1 MANERLAAKQRWQ
14 SQLAMF
20 AENLRA
26 PVPPRVDGKL
36 TRLVGQ
42 TLEAVGCEAAV
53 GDRCRVTQAD
63 GDSLLADVVG
73 FEGNRL
79 FLMPSHSPLGLAPN
93 ARVTPIGGR
102 GDVGVGFGL
111 LGRVLDGAG
120 QALDGLGPLEKTA
133 QWPLA
138 GVTRNPLQRVP
149 ITEQLDVGIRS
160 INALLSVGRGQ
171 RLGLFA
177 PSGVGKSVLLGMM
190 TRYTSADVIVVGLI
204 GERGREVQ
212 EFIDESLGAGGMQRA
227 VVVATPADTQP
238 IMRIHGA
245 EMATSIAEYFR
256 AQGKHVLLLMDSL
269 TRYAQAHREIALT
282 VGEPPATRGYPPS
295 VFAELPKLV
304 ERGGNGAAN
313 EGSIT
318 AFYTVLTDVD
328 HENDPIAESAR
339 AILDG
344 HIVLSRELAERGL
357 YPAIDIEASIS
368 RVANRVVNVE
378 QLKLMNAFKKYY
390 AIYEENRDLLSIG
403 AYQAGNNPELD
414 LAVSL
419 FPRLEAFLG
428 QFIHE
433 PVDIFSARQALEEV
447 FMASSPQADENTTAT

>member
-1 MANERLAAKQRWQ
+1 MSNAYVDGKRRRQSRLEKFTQ
-14 SQLAMF
+14 
-20 AENLRA
+20 NLRQ
-26 PVPPRVDGKL
+26 PIPPRVDGKL
-36 TRLVGQ
+36 SRLVGQ

-53 GDRCRVTQAD
+53 GDRCQIARVNGEA
-63 GDSLLADVVG
+63 LYADVVG

-79 FLMPSHSPLGLAPN
+79 FLMPSHPPQGLAPN
-93 ARVTPIGGR
+93 ARVTPLGGK

-120 QALDGLGPLEKTA
+120 QPLDGLGA
-133 QWPLA
+133 IDIAARWPLS
-138 GVTRNPLQRVP
+138 GVSRNPLERIP
-149 ITEQLDVGIRS
+149 IKEQLDVGIRS

-190 TRYTSADVIVVGLI
+190 TRYTAADVIVVGLV

-212 EFIDESLGAGGMQRA
+212 EFIDESLGAGGLSRS
-227 VVVATPADTQP
+227 VVIATPADTQP
-238 IMRIHGA
+238 IMRIRGA
-245 EMATSIAEYFR
+245 EMATSVAEYFR

-304 ERGGNGAAN
+304 ERGGNGGAD

-328 HENDPIAESAR
+328 YENDPIAESAR

-344 HIVLSRELAERGL
+344 HIVLSREIAERGL

-368 RVANRVVNVE
+368 RVANRIITPEHLNMANV
-378 QLKLMNAFKKYY
+378 FKKYY
-390 AIYEENRDLLSIG
+390 ALYEENRDLINIG
-403 AYQAGNNPELD
+403 AYQPGNNNELD
-414 LAVSL
+414 LAVNL
-419 FPRLEAFLG
+419 FPKFEQFLS
-428 QFIHE
+428 QQIHE
-433 PVDIFSARQALEEV
+433 PVDIFSAQQGLTQIFTPSEQGDAPGARA
-447 FMASSPQADENTTAT
+447 